1 MIWIDRRWEGAR
13 SKGPLNKIIRLVGI
27 NLLFTS
33 SLLAADPDLP
43 QPMDFRFAD
52 ELVAHSPFTRPV
64 DLQATLQ
71 LTGIAYVDGHPVATV
86 LNTETKERLVVSEQP
101 NAQGWRLMSTSTGDD
116 LWQTEVEM
124 QVGTEIIA
132 MHYQGSQTSPISAGK
147 SPKSLMAG
155 PGKKGDSKIRTS
167 SFLGDH
173 GKELYSSLS
182 PEGRDKFKDI
192 MRSRVESHPEL
203 TPEQNADYAR
213 KVFAK
218 IKANDTPGLGVS
230 PKSAKPP
237 KKKQGA

>member
-1 MIWIDRRWEGAR
+1 M
-13 SKGPLNKIIRLVGI
+13 KKIILFVGTI
-27 NLLFTS
+27 LLSAST
-33 SLLAADPDLP
+33 LPAVDPDLP
-43 QPMDFRFAD
+43 QPIDFSFAN
-52 ELVAHSPFTRPV
+52 ELVSHSPFTRPI

-71 LTGIAYVDGHPVATV
+71 LTGVAYVDGHPVATV

-132 MHYQGSQTSPISAGK
+132 MHYQGSQISPVGDGK

-155 PGKKGDSKIRTS
+155 SGKKGDSKIRTS

-182 PEGRDKFKDI
+182 PEGRDKFKDL

-218 IKANDTPGLGVS
+218 IKASDTPGAGIS